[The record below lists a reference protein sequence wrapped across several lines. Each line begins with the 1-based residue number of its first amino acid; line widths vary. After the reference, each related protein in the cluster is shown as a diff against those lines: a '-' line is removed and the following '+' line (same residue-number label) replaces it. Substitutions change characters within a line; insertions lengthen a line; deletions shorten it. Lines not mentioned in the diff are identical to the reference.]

1 MIDMGS
7 KMGYSTNWPAGLSAL
22 SYPSLSWPTM
32 IHWQTISTIS
42 KRSQTAQKGSQ
53 KTGLASNQDQ
63 DSKHKIKPGKVNAIY
78 AMLVI
83 SHHNPR
89 KWSIKWSHKMI
100 RIPRKS
106 PAFLG
111 IPAISSHGSCS
122 FVAQACPVI
131 WLWVKTLVPCSH
143 PNSWYIDLHDLHPK
157 ECTLASVSS
166 WDTNIQSKK
175 PSTSWILPM
184 PHGMLS
190 PFPSA
195 PGACW
200 WPRWSSRWSGW
211 WSHRADSTAP
221 AWSAEPPGRLGNAGE
236 IHGIEQVTSRPRKK
250 ASKWL

>member
-22 SYPSLSWPTM
+22 SYPSFSFHNDPLTNNL
-32 IHWQTISTIS
+32 HNLQTFPDCTEGFS
-42 KRSQTAQKGSQ
+42 

-63 DSKHKIKPGKVNAIY
+63 DSKHKVKPGKVNAIY

-83 SHHNPR
+83 SHHNP
-89 KWSIKWSHKMI
+89 IKWSHKNDQDSQKI
-100 RIPRKS
+100 TC
-106 PAFLG
+106 FLG

-157 ECTLASVSS
+157 ECWYIASVSS

-175 PSTSWILPM
+175 PSTSWIHPM
-184 PHGMLS
+184 PH
-190 PFPSA
+190 
-195 PGACW
+195 
-200 WPRWSSRWSGW
+200 
-211 WSHRADSTAP
+211 
-221 AWSAEPPGRLGNAGE
+221 
-236 IHGIEQVTSRPRKK
+236 V
-250 ASKWL
+250 